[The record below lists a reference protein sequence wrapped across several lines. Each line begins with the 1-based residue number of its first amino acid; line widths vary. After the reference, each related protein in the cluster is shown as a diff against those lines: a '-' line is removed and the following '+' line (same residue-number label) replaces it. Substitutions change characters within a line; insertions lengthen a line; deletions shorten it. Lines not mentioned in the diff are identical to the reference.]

1 MFTTRKVVRMKMM
14 SKKEV
19 KRGLTNDTRATSQ
32 DWTRT
37 NTVLKSVVLVSGLL
51 LCPYDTEAM
60 FSWMIHL

>member
-1 MFTTRKVVRMKMM
+1 MM